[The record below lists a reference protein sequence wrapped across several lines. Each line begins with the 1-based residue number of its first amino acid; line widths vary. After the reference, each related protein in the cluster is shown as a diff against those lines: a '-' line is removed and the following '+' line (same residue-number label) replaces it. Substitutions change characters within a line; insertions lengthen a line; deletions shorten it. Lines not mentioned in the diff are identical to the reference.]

1 MEGGRFE
8 EFWRWLA
15 DSRLNAHEEMPV
27 EAILERMLGTWRTCA
42 VCNVLWERAFYLAS
56 RWQYLLAEDP
66 ATQARFVE
74 SQTWCNRH
82 AWFFKE
88 VASPRTL
95 GRLHRRLHA
104 RVIERMNGLLKRDLS
119 RLTGDDPAQ
128 IFQDLVGE
136 RACYLCED
144 QAAFWEVVLGELAR
158 GLASGALRSAF
169 AASAGCCLPHLA
181 ALLCRL
187 PDADTARYLLETSG
201 DQLSRSAKELDIYEA
216 ETENRKRRYGSA
228 ADSPTRALVYW
239 AGQRGMGQ
247 VWHERETLSRAPWS
261 GGSPAAS
268 GTLADDPGGVE
279 VQ

>member
-1 MEGGRFE
+1 MEGERFE
-8 EFWRWLA
+8 EFWRRLA

-27 EAILERMLGTWRTCA
+27 EAILERVLGMWRTCV
-42 VCNVLWERAFYLAS
+42 VCHLLWERAFDLAS

-66 ATQARFVE
+66 SEQAHFVE

-82 AWFFKE
+82 AWFFKD

-104 RVIERMNGLLKRDLS
+104 RVIEGMNGLLKRDLS
-119 RLTGDDPAQ
+119 RLTADDPAQ

-136 RACYLCED
+136 RACRLCED
-144 QAAFWEVVLGELAR
+144 EAAFREVVLGELAR

-169 AASAGCCLPHLA
+169 VVSAGCCLPHLA
-181 ALLCRL
+181 ALLCTL
-187 PDADTARYLLETSG
+187 PDGDTARFLLETSG
-201 DQLSRSAKELDIYEA
+201 DQLSRSAKELDIYET
-216 ETENRKRRYGSA
+216 ETESRKRRYGAA
-228 ADSPTRALVYW
+228 ADAPTRALVYW

-247 VWHERETLSRAPWS
+247 AWHERETLFRAPWR

-268 GTLADDPGGVE
+268 ETLADDPGGVE

>member
-1 MEGGRFE
+1 MFE
-8 EFWRWLA
+8 EFWRRLA

-27 EAILERMLGTWRTCA
+27 EAILERVLGTWRTCA
-42 VCNVLWERAFYLAS
+42 VCDLLWERAFYLAS

-119 RLTGDDPAQ
+119 RLTADDPAQ

-136 RACYLCED
+136 RACRLCGDE
-144 QAAFWEVVLGELAR
+144 AAFREVVLSELAR

-169 AASAGCCLPHLA
+169 AVSAGCCLPHLA
-181 ALLCRL
+181 ALLCTL
-187 PDADTARYLLETSG
+187 PDGDTARYLLDTTV
-201 DQLSRSAKELDIYEA
+201 DQLSRSVKELDIYEA

-228 ADSPTRALVYW
+228 ADAPTRALVNW

-261 GGSPAAS
+261 GGSPAAG